1 MRLYQHG
8 GGLYVADLEKIM
20 VAQHHYKGFELNWDE
35 EKQAFAITLERVS
48 EFLCNRLMSDTVA
61 PNRRHHEQD
70 AISHH

>member
-1 MRLYQHG
+1 
-8 GGLYVADLEKIM
+8 M